1 METCQNLIINSDASE
16 NVAYNH
22 PDFPAYIKKRQL
34 SSYSDFRAVSHWHD
48 DLEFILILDGTM
60 VYNVNGEKIPLQT
73 GEGLFVNSRCLHY
86 GYSGAHTECYFL
98 CLLLSPALLSA
109 NTYFN
114 QYFFNPLL
122 QNVHFPYVKLS
133 PTVQW
138 QNLILH
144 DLEILYDSN
153 SEKIQAFIVL
163 EKFAHICRL
172 LYENMNHF
180 PDHDK
185 NTADLIV
192 SDCNDRICSKKLCKQ
207 NIAEKYFI
215 CRKLLQNKMHFTF
228 PKISVHFA
236 YAIPEPLSFRKI
248 HFSSSNHD
256 HDDYRDSICLWLFQY
271 QLLLRTI
278 SGILQYHTRSIP
290 KKHAAN
296 NMTHKQDLL
305 VTEADILLLIV
316 SPPCCAFSSACFFT
330 RQKINCRK

>member
-1 METCQNLIINSDASE
+1 M
-16 NVAYNH
+16 
-22 PDFPAYIKKRQL
+22 F
-34 SSYSDFRAVSHWHD
+34 
-48 DLEFILILDGTM
+48 
-60 VYNVNGEKIPLQT
+60 
-73 GEGLFVNSRCLHY
+73 
-86 GYSGAHTECYFL
+86 
-98 CLLLSPALLSA
+98 
-109 NTYFN
+109 
-114 QYFFNPLL
+114 
-122 QNVHFPYVKLS
+122 
-133 PTVQW
+133 
-138 QNLILH
+138 
-144 DLEILYDSN
+144 
-153 SEKIQAFIVL
+153 
-163 EKFAHICRL
+163 
-172 LYENMNHF
+172 
-180 PDHDK
+180 
-185 NTADLIV
+185 
-192 SDCNDRICSKKLCKQ
+192 KKLCKQ

-278 SGILQYHTRSIP
+278 SGILQYHTRAIP

-316 SPPCCAFSSACFFT
+316 SPPCCASSSACFFT